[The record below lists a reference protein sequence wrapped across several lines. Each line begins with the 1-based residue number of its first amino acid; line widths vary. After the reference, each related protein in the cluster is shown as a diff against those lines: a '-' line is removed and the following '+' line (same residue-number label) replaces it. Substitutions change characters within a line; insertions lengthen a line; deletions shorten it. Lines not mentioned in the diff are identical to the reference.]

1 MTKKTIAIFLATIAG
16 VTAASAKNPVV
27 DDIAPYVFPANRPA
41 APANFVFMPDGA
53 SYLVVSPDRRGIDRF
68 DTASGKLIE
77 KYFDVTTTRENSI
90 EGISGFVLSPD
101 ASKILVYN
109 NDTPVYRRSFTAEYY
124 VYEVKSRIL
133 SPLSQNHK
141 RQRSPLF
148 SPDSRMVAFVS
159 DNNIHIKKIDYKS
172 EVAVTTDG
180 KINSIINGVSD
191 WTYEEEFTTTCSMA
205 WAPDNSTLCYIK
217 YNETDVPAYTMPVYW
232 SACDN
237 NNEADLYPGSYTYKY
252 PVAGEP
258 NSRVSL
264 HSYSVDNRKT
274 TDITLSDKAIE
285 YIPRIAYAPG
295 SSLLIVATLNRDQ
308 NRLEIYSV
316 NPRSTVVKSLYVED
330 SKAWIAPMTYED
342 IVLEADGF
350 VINSSK
356 SGYSC
361 LYRYS
366 YAGAEL
372 NRISAGDA
380 DITAYYGSDALGN
393 RYYQAAL
400 PTPLDRTVCRLD
412 RKGVVTTISKDK
424 GWSTAVFAP
433 GCDKAVL
440 CHSDITTPPVYTL
453 VGSNGKTIRTVED
466 NAAYR
471 AAIPKN
477 LPVKEFFTFDSDG
490 VTLNGYMIRP
500 VGASS
505 AKAPVVMSQYSGPGS
520 QSVVNRWSLDW
531 DYYFAE
537 HGYAVICV
545 DGRGTGGRGR
555 AFSDIVYKQL
565 GHYETIDQI
574 NAARYAATLPFV
586 DPSRIAVY
594 GWSYGGYEALMCATA
609 DNSPYAAAVAIAPVT
624 DWRFYDTVYAERY
637 MLTPQ
642 QNFDGYAKSAPLR
655 RAASLA
661 CPLLIMA
668 GTADDNVHISNTYNF
683 VSKLQLNG
691 GICDMFIFPGMNH
704 SIYGCNS
711 RAVVYAKM
719 LDFLNKNMVAGRR

>member
-27 DDIAPYVFPANRPA
+27 DDIAPYVYPANRPA

-180 KINSIINGVSD
+180 KINSVINGVSD

-237 NNEADLYPGSYTYKY
+237 NTEAELYPGSYTYKY

-330 SKAWIAPMTYED
+330 
-342 IVLEADGF
+342 
-350 VINSSK
+350 
-356 SGYSC
+356 
-361 LYRYS
+361 
-366 YAGAEL
+366 
-372 NRISAGDA
+372 
-380 DITAYYGSDALGN
+380 
-393 RYYQAAL
+393 
-400 PTPLDRTVCRLD
+400 
-412 RKGVVTTISKDK
+412 
-424 GWSTAVFAP
+424 
-433 GCDKAVL
+433 
-440 CHSDITTPPVYTL
+440 
-453 VGSNGKTIRTVED
+453 
-466 NAAYR
+466 
-471 AAIPKN
+471 
-477 LPVKEFFTFDSDG
+477 
-490 VTLNGYMIRP
+490 
-500 VGASS
+500 
-505 AKAPVVMSQYSGPGS
+505 
-520 QSVVNRWSLDW
+520 
-531 DYYFAE
+531 
-537 HGYAVICV
+537 
-545 DGRGTGGRGR
+545 
-555 AFSDIVYKQL
+555 
-565 GHYETIDQI
+565 
-574 NAARYAATLPFV
+574 
-586 DPSRIAVY
+586 
-594 GWSYGGYEALMCATA
+594 
-609 DNSPYAAAVAIAPVT
+609 
-624 DWRFYDTVYAERY
+624 
-637 MLTPQ
+637 
-642 QNFDGYAKSAPLR
+642 
-655 RAASLA
+655 
-661 CPLLIMA
+661 
-668 GTADDNVHISNTYNF
+668 
-683 VSKLQLNG
+683 
-691 GICDMFIFPGMNH
+691 
-704 SIYGCNS
+704 
-711 RAVVYAKM
+711 
-719 LDFLNKNMVAGRR
+719 